1 MKYPAEKLVTL
12 SDKEL
17 ATLARNAEER
27 GVDDQLAACLDE
39 IESRKKLKRKT
50 KGSGRTVEGSVKAQA
65 NEILVTAQKAAIAKY
80 PLLVSFNNP
89 WGDSDDGLVE
99 GRTKVSG
106 SARHLPSL
114 GPQSIAGV
122 TRVAN
127 AVHVS
132 LSYGKSKKER
142 ALVLLEAVSEKPG
155 DDINLIVAIRRWEV
169 DWPSQFSVV
178 KTQTGFWETMS
189 QDKYEVL
196 GEYSLVDAKLATH
209 QYMEAVDWM
218 ASLV

>member
-1 MKYPAEKLVTL
+1 MKYPPEKLVTL
-12 SDKEL
+12 SDKDL
-17 ATLARNAEER
+17 AALTRNAEDR
-27 GVDDQLAACLDE
+27 GVEDQLAACQEELD
-39 IESRKKLKRKT
+39 SRKKLKRKI
-50 KGSGRTVEGSVKAQA
+50 KDSGRTGGSSVKAQA

-80 PLLVSFNNP
+80 PLLVSFCNP

-106 SARHLPSL
+106 SARHLPAL

-127 AVHVS
+127 AVQVS
-132 LSYGKSKKER
+132 LSYGKGKKER
-142 ALVLLEAVSEKPG
+142 ARVILEAVSEKTG
-155 DDINLIVAIRRWEV
+155 DDINLIVAIRRWNV
-169 DWPSQFSVV
+169 DWPSQFSAI
-178 KTQTGFWETMS
+178 KTQTGFWETVS
-189 QDKYEVL
+189 QDKFEVL
-196 GEYSLVDAKLATH
+196 GEYSLGDAKLATE